1 VEAEALARDDVDRP
15 RRIRLPPALLDLPPI
30 HDRAHRREDVLV
42 GPGEPHFAFG
52 RPRGRLRQGPGG
64 DDRGRD
70 TAAEQRELGGEADE
84 CPVYELYAYL
94 LAGDDDELTKTVYSE
109 CVNGERLCGGCK
121 EQAAELMSE
130 FLEDHQE
137 KRAEAEELLDDDLDI
152 DLDSDRRGTG
162 GEH

>member
-1 VEAEALARDDVDRP
+1 MTGLTGGKMSSSV
-15 RRIRLPPALLDLPPI
+15 PASHISLLDDPE
-30 HDRAHRREDVLV
+30 DGYDKVRAATT
-42 GPGEPHFAFG
+42 G
-52 RPRGRLRQGPGG
+52 
-64 DDRGRD
+64 GRD
-70 TAAEQRELGGEADE
+70 TAEEQRELGGEADE

-121 EQAAELMSE
+121 EQAAELMRE

-137 KRAEAEELLDDDLDI
+137 KREEAEELLDDLDV